1 MSPNPVLAHLMRNN
15 WLENRHRGSFCVSD
29 PSGKIIWS
37 AGDTAR
43 DIFPRSAI
51 KSLQSVALFRSGAV
65 ERFALDSLDI
75 AIASASHLGEPEH
88 VRTVR
93 NLLEKIGCSED
104 DFECGSHPPT
114 DRSARKALAA
124 SGASPSQ
131 VHNNCS
137 GKHAGMLAVARA
149 LDVPVKG
156 YSRPDHPVQKLVRAC
171 IEDVAG
177 VKLAAERCGT
187 DGCSLPAWTLSLQAL
202 ATGFARAA
210 TGEGLSGQTAAATRT
225 IVGAATSH
233 PFLIAGTGAFDT
245 DAMAAFGGN
254 LMSKG
259 GAEGVFCGSLPQLGL
274 GYALKCDDGNMQ
286 AAETMVAR
294 LLLEIARPDERQKA
308 FLQSR
313 SRKTLK
319 NWRGLEVATLAATG
333 FQDLA
338 APGA

>member
-1 MSPNPVLAHLMRNN
+1 MSPNPVLAHLVRNN
-15 WLENRHRGSFCVSD
+15 WMENRYRGAFCVAD
-29 PSGKIIWS
+29 PSGRILWS
-37 AGDTAR
+37 AGDIVR
-43 DIFPRSAI
+43 DIFPRSAL

-88 VRTVR
+88 VRAVR
-93 NLLEKIGCSED
+93 NFLEKIGCSED

-114 DRSARKALAA
+114 DRTARKALAA
-124 SGASPSQ
+124 SGVSPSQ

-171 IEDVAG
+171 IQDVAG
-177 VKLAAERCGT
+177 VELAAEKCGT
-187 DGCSLPAWTLSLQAL
+187 DGCSLPAWALSLHAL

-210 TGEGLSGQTAAATRT
+210 TGEGLSEQTAAATRA

-233 PFLIAGTGAFDT
+233 PFLIAGTDAFDT

-286 AAETMVAR
+286 AAETMAAR

-308 FLQSR
+308 FLLAR
-313 SRKTLK
+313 SQKTLK
-319 NWRGLEVATLAATG
+319 NWRGLEVATLQAVG
-333 FQDLA
+333 FGHLA
-338 APGA
+338 DPDA